1 MNRSARLWPVGLTG
15 RVIGVL
21 LAAILVEFL
30 ATVLV
35 FGESERLLVRTG
47 QAQRVAEQL
56 VVAER
61 VLATTPPPLREDI
74 AKRLS
79 TQHVTIG
86 WTPDAPAAS
95 PVTPF
100 TRAAESVF
108 RDWEPSLAGRRL
120 YLRTAGEGEGNGHGS
135 RIFGALALPDGSW
148 LRFRSAEP
156 VARWYLDY
164 RTLLSMLVVALA
176 VVAVAAALVRT
187 LAAPLSALAAVAD
200 RIGREQ
206 QMVELVPDGPGELRR
221 VAEALNAMQHRIRQ
235 LIDDRTQALVAVSH
249 DLRTPLA
256 RLKLRLA
263 ERGDDRAGMRDDIEE
278 MDAMLHSL
286 FEYMRGGDDRG
297 ETVRSNLASLV
308 ITEVEREEDLGRPV
322 TYDGPARLD
331 ADLYPVPIRR
341 ALANLIEN
349 ALKYGGSAHVSLAET
364 EGTVCLTVR
373 DRGPGIPQA
382 ELAEATRP
390 FVRGDTA
397 RARDTRGLGL
407 GLAIVAQVAALHDGT
422 LDLANAADGGL
433 VATLTFPAT
442 RATAPA

>member
-1 MNRSARLWPVGLTG
+1 MNRRARLWPVGLTG
-15 RVIGVL
+15 RVIVVL
-21 LAAILVEFL
+21 LVAIMVEFL

-61 VLATTPPPLREDI
+61 VLATTPPAVRPDLAR
-74 AKRLS
+74 RLS
-79 TQHVTIG
+79 TQHVSIG
-86 WTPDAPAAS
+86 WTPDAPS
-95 PVTPF
+95 SRPLTPF
-100 TRAAESVF
+100 TQAAERVF
-108 RDWEPSLAGRRL
+108 RSWEPSLAGRQL
-120 YLRTAGEGEGNGHGS
+120 YLRTAGDVDGNGHGS

-148 LRFRSAEP
+148 LRFRSVEP

-164 RTLLSMLVVALA
+164 RTLLSMLFVALA
-176 VVAVAAALVRT
+176 VVAVAALLVRT
-187 LAAPLSALAAVAD
+187 LAAPLGALADVAD

-206 QMVELVPDGPGELRR
+206 GVVELVPDGPGELRR
-221 VAEALNAMQHRIRQ
+221 VAVALNAMQHRIRQ

-263 ERGDDRAGMRDDIEE
+263 ERGDDRAGMRDDLEE

-286 FEYMRGGDDRG
+286 FEFMRGGDDRG

-322 TYDGPARLD
+322 RYDGPARLD
-331 ADLYPVPIRR
+331 ADLHPVPIRR

-349 ALKYGGSAHVSLAET
+349 ALKYGGSAEVSLAQAD
-364 EGTVCLTVR
+364 GAVRLSVR
-373 DRGPGIPQA
+373 DRGPGMPDA

-390 FVRGDTA
+390 FVRGDAA

-422 LDLANAADGGL
+422 LDLANADGGGL
-433 VATLTFPAT
+433 IATLMFPAQ
-442 RATAPA
+442 RTA